1 MPSELA
7 AHWSMRPGVRFLN
20 HGSYGATPRAVLA
33 AQDRW
38 RARMEEEPVEF
49 LSRDAE
55 GCLDAARA
63 ELAAFIGADSDDVAF
78 VHNATTGINAVIRW
92 LPLQPG
98 DELLT
103 TDHAYNAAKNVL
115 EARAAECGARVR
127 YVSVP
132 FPGVSD
138 DDVAQVVLDAATPRT
153 RLVLLDHV
161 TSATALVLPVARLVA
176 ELIARGI
183 DTLVDG
189 AHAPGMVE
197 LDVEAI
203 GAAYYVGNCHK
214 WLCGPK
220 GTGFLHVRRDRQPSV
235 RPLAISHGANS
246 QRSDRSRFRLEFDW
260 TGTDDPS
267 GYLAVPDAIR
277 FGASLLSGGWPALR
291 HRNHQ
296 LAVAARDLLCEALGV
311 PPPAPDAMLG
321 AMAAVPLPPS
331 DDEAR
336 VQGVDLYGDAVHAA
350 FLARGIQ
357 VMVTPWPQRPDGG
370 PSRRLIRVS
379 AAAYND
385 LDDMRALADAARE
398 LVA

>member
-189 AHAPGMVE
+189 AHA
-197 LDVEAI
+197 
-203 GAAYYVGNCHK
+203 
-214 WLCGPK
+214 
-220 GTGFLHVRRDRQPSV
+220 
-235 RPLAISHGANS
+235 
-246 QRSDRSRFRLEFDW
+246 
-260 TGTDDPS
+260 
-267 GYLAVPDAIR
+267 
-277 FGASLLSGGWPALR
+277 
-291 HRNHQ
+291 
-296 LAVAARDLLCEALGV
+296 
-311 PPPAPDAMLG
+311 
-321 AMAAVPLPPS
+321 
-331 DDEAR
+331 
-336 VQGVDLYGDAVHAA
+336 
-350 FLARGIQ
+350 
-357 VMVTPWPQRPDGG
+357 
-370 PSRRLIRVS
+370 
-379 AAAYND
+379 
-385 LDDMRALADAARE
+385 
-398 LVA
+398 